1 MASHIDIL
9 DERDPM
15 GVPFFGSILVHIGI
29 GVLLFGVTLILPNR
43 EHWGDPSGGRMG
55 SVAVSP
61 VASIPL
67 PNLGVQPNPLAND
80 TKSKVPEA
88 KPLPKE
94 KPKAK
99 AKAPEPDAIPIPK
112 KSAPKKQAR
121 EYTPQP
127 NKWQEQRK
135 DLPNQLTSTV
145 GAAASNPMYNLRGGG
160 GVGVGTNSPFGSQ
173 FGAYAGI
180 LRDRVEQNWHTTE
193 LNIQVAAPV
202 AITFS
207 ILRNGAL
214 VPGSVKVSQSS
225 GNRALDFSA
234 QRAVLDAAPFPP
246 LPPQYTKNQADIEL
260 RFELRR

>member
-9 DERDPM
+9 DQRDPM
-15 GVPFFGSILVHIGI
+15 AAPFFGSILVHVGI
-29 GVLLFGVTLILPNR
+29 GLLLFGVTLVFPEK
-43 EHWGDPSGGRMG
+43 EHWGSKEGGSMG
-55 SVAVSP
+55 SVAVNS

-67 PNLGVQPNPLAND
+67 PNLGTQPNPLASD

-94 KPKAK
+94 KAKPKVK
-99 AKAPEPDAIPIPK
+99 QPDPDAIAIPK
-112 KSAPKKQAR
+112 KNAPKTKAQ
-121 EYTPQP
+121 EYTPDR
-127 NKWQEQRK
+127 NKWREQRK

-145 GAAASNPMYNLRGGG
+145 GQAANDPMYNLRGGG

-193 LNIQVAAPV
+193 LNIQTAAPV

-246 LPPQYTKNQADIEL
+246 LPPQYSKNQADIEL